1 MDGLK
6 TTRVLV
12 IDDEINEATPFI
24 EALAKRG
31 IGSLYFSGTDVDKL
45 PDENDKLT
53 GIRLAAFDMD
63 LDGGDEDERVVI
75 PRLLGIIDRVIAAD
89 NGPYLAIAWTKH
101 DDYVTSF
108 RKWSKSGLKCPPV
121 RVIPMLKR
129 EYEDIEE
136 IARKVDAEISN
147 SYPLGLLG
155 FWEQS
160 IHESSGSVMRILPE
174 CIDWIEHSN
183 QTLKLL
189 LDSAANKKDSSSIKL
204 SALMSAFNSLQ
215 LDAIETNAAM
225 REDDIADPLI
235 VPLNDIQRPQDADL
249 KAKLNF
255 RLLCT
260 DVAQGIV
267 PGNIYLCDLCSLETR
282 VFPTLDELLVDM
294 VDPNKADSHE
304 QLKSAGC
311 VSVAMEITPLC
322 DYQQRKMRFPR
333 FLCGLAIPMDKMA
346 LLKKPAPFLRSTV
359 PIAFEV
365 PPLKGENSLV
375 WNSHYIVSVPNS
387 LVGNSGGL
395 FRLRQSPLID
405 VQAWLGSQANRP
417 GYLSIS
423 VP

>member
-75 PRLLGIIDRVIAAD
+75 PRLLGIINRVIAAD

-108 RKWSKSGLKCPPV
+108 RKLSKSGLECPPV

-129 EYEDIEE
+129 EYADIEE
-136 IARKVDAEISN
+136 IARKVDVEISE

-174 CIDWIEHSN
+174 FTDWIEHSN
-183 QTLKLL
+183 QTLRLL
-189 LDSAANKKDSSSIKL
+189 LDSAANKQDSSSIKL
-204 SALMSAFNSLQ
+204 GALMLAFNSLQ
-215 LDAIETNAAM
+215 LDEIETNAAM
-225 REDDIADPLI
+225 WEDDIADPLI
-235 VPLNDIQRPQDADL
+235 VPLNDIQRPKDADL

-267 PGNIYLCDLCSLETR
+267 PGNIYLWR
-282 VFPTLDELLVDM
+282 RLLFTGNQAL
-294 VDPNKADSHE
+294 PNF
-304 QLKSAGC
+304 G
-311 VSVAMEITPLC
+311 
-322 DYQQRKMRFPR
+322 
-333 FLCGLAIPMDKMA
+333 
-346 LLKKPAPFLRSTV
+346 
-359 PIAFEV
+359 
-365 PPLKGENSLV
+365 
-375 WNSHYIVSVPNS
+375 
-387 LVGNSGGL
+387 
-395 FRLRQSPLID
+395 
-405 VQAWLGSQANRP
+405 
-417 GYLSIS
+417 
-423 VP
+423 